1 MKGLPLKLAI
11 TFLTIA
17 VGALLSFASPARV
30 ATPAASAPL
39 RLTLSKV
46 REPATVNI
54 PVAHYTLKVENVS
67 SKTIQGYSLGRT
79 CNCRGEGTYGTYPTG
94 ITFTN
99 PSPSRQLLQPG
110 QSQTEIVS
118 DAGPPTSR
126 PRVWI
131 DLVHFTDGT
140 NWGPNQSRTE
150 GYVRA
155 LD

>member
-1 MKGLPLKLAI
+1 MKGLTMKLAV

-17 VGALLSFASPARV
+17 LGALLSFGNPPRV
-30 ATPAASAPL
+30 ATRAASAPL
-39 RLTLSKV
+39 RLTLSKL
-46 REPATVNI
+46 REPATANI
-54 PVAHYTLKVENVS
+54 PVAHYTVKVENVS

-79 CNCRGEGTYGTYPTG
+79 CNCRGEGTYGAYPTG
-94 ITFTN
+94 ITFNN

-118 DAGPPTSR
+118 DPGPATSR
-126 PRVWI
+126 PKVWV